1 MQSISVMPSDDLAG
15 DAKRRVPIPLIKEER
30 QIMSLSNTQYNIL
43 MRRYEAK
50 QLKNQHI
57 ITNRMQEVYQALPR
71 LLEIDNEISSL
82 SVTQAKKL
90 IDGNENALAC
100 FHDRLKALTGEKA
113 RLLADHGY
121 PKDYFEPPYDC
132 PDCQDTGYIGG
143 RKCHCFEQAAIDLVY
158 TQSNIRRILE
168 TENFDNFSFDY
179 YSDEQINPATGLS
192 SLATAR
198 QAVQNCRN
206 FIQTFDA
213 DFCNLFFYGD
223 TGIGK
228 TYLSNCVA
236 KELLDSGHSV
246 IYFTASSLFRIFE
259 KNAFEREQH
268 AGDDYRNI
276 FSCDLLIVDDLGTEF
291 SNTFTVSQL
300 FLCLNERILRQKSTI
315 ISTNLTLT
323 QLKEIYSERTFS
335 RISSSYTMIKLFGN
349 DIRILKKLK
358 GQPCQ
363 ET

>member
-1 MQSISVMPSDDLAG
+1 MA
-15 DAKRRVPIPLIKEER
+15 
-30 QIMSLSNTQYNIL
+30 LSNTQYNIL
-43 MRRYEAK
+43 MRRYESK
-50 QLKNQHI
+50 QLENQRI
-57 ITNRMQEVYQALPR
+57 VADRMQKAYQALPR

-82 SVTQAKKL
+82 SITQAKKL
-90 IDGNENALAC
+90 IDGDEDALTLL
-100 FHDRLKALTGEKA
+100 HSRLEELTGEKA
-113 RLLADHGY
+113 QLLAEHGY
-121 PKDYFEPPYDC
+121 PADYFQPPYDC
-132 PDCQDTGYIGG
+132 PDCKDTGYIGSE
-143 RKCHCFEQAAIDLVY
+143 KCHCFAQAAIDLVY

-168 TENFDNFSFDY
+168 TENFQNFSYDY
-179 YSDEQINPATGLS
+179 YSSEQINPVTGRS
-192 SLATAR
+192 SLETAR
-198 QAVQNCRN
+198 QAVKDCQD
-206 FIQTFDA
+206 FICTFDSE
-213 DFCNLFFYGD
+213 FRNLFFYGD

-259 KNAFEREQH
+259 KHAFDREQN
-268 AGDDYRNI
+268 ADEDYLNI

-349 DIRILKKLK
+349 DIRILKKLN

-363 ET
+363 EA